1 MRYMNRD
8 TYDIEEAKK
17 MDEYEAKQKALLDVL
32 NKAIPNTSSN
42 TSPNSKRRELNSHYI
57 YIQ

>member
-17 MDEYEAKQKALLDVL
+17 MDEYEAKQKALLEVL
-32 NKAIPNTSSN
+32 NKAI
-42 TSPNSKRRELNSHYI
+42 KDHAQIQIEFDKELENG
-57 YIQ
+57 

>member
-1 MRYMNRD
+1 MNRD